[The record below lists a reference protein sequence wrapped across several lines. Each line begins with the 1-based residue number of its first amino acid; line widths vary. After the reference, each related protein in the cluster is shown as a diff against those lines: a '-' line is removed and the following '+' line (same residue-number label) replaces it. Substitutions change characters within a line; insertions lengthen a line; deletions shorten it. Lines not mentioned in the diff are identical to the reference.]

1 MSFRKDR
8 APLNHP
14 SQTIQDSLQA
24 AIGKTIDQS
33 QMKRFLEKEEKF
45 TVLLDPSVRE
55 LLIEAPIQ
63 RVIIEVS
70 QTIGLIETV
79 SSEVGVKISMIS
91 ADQTDHLVIDQL
103 MNLRIT
109 MTIDLQQLQKEIVKS
124 MKMHQVKVH
133 RMLPG
138 QIGVPS
144 EEDPIIC

>member
-1 MSFRKDR
+1 
-8 APLNHP
+8 
-14 SQTIQDSLQA
+14 
-24 AIGKTIDQS
+24 
-33 QMKRFLEKEEKF
+33 MKRFLEKEEKF

-55 LLIEAPIQ
+55 LLIEALIQ

-70 QTIGLIETV
+70 QTIGLRETV
-79 SSEVGVKISMIS
+79 SSEVGVKIPMIS

-124 MKMHQVKVH
+124 MKMHQVKAH
-133 RMLPG
+133 RVLPG